1 MTQEEVR
8 QEEVRQLAELQ
19 KKFEKRCKEVCS
31 ILKDFDGEYEDL
43 CYFMMQDIEV
53 FGLGYNYD
61 YENVSLEFN
70 ASFLTADDDVI
81 RDYVKEEIRKR
92 EEERQ
97 RIKESLETKER
108 EREMALL
115 KKLKE
120 KYEN

>member
-1 MTQEEVR
+1 MT

-31 ILKDFDGEYEDL
+31 ILKDFDGYYEDL
-43 CYFMMQDIEV
+43 CYFIMAENEV
-53 FGLGYNYD
+53 FGFGRDKYD
-61 YENVSLEFN
+61 YEIVDLEFN
-70 ASFLTADDDVI
+70 SSFLTADDDVI
-81 RDYVKEEIRKR
+81 RDYVKDEIRKR

-97 RIKESLETKER
+97 RIKKSLEAKER
-108 EREMALL
+108 EQEMALL

>member
-1 MTQEEVR
+1 MTQEEVK
-8 QEEVRQLAELQ
+8 QLAELQ

-31 ILKDFDGEYEDL
+31 ILKGFDGEYEDL
-43 CYFMMQDIEV
+43 DYFIIAGNEV
-53 FGLGYNYD
+53 FGLGHNYD
-61 YENVSLEFN
+61 YEEVHLEFN

-81 RDYVKEEIRKR
+81 RDYVKDEIRKR

-97 RIKESLETKER
+97 RIKESFEAEER

>member
-1 MTQEEVR
+1 MNKEEVK
-8 QEEVRQLAELQ
+8 QLVELQ

-43 CYFMMQDIEV
+43 DYFIICENEV
-53 FGLGYNYD
+53 FGFGHNYYD
-61 YENVSLEFN
+61 YEEVRLEFN
-70 ASFLTADDDVI
+70 TSFLTADDDVI
-81 RDYVKEEIRKR
+81 RNYVKDEIRKR

-97 RIKESLETKER
+97 RIKESLEAKEK

-120 KYEN
+120 KYE

>member
-1 MTQEEVR
+1 MNKEEVK
-8 QEEVRQLAELQ
+8 QLAELQ
-19 KKFEKRCKEVCS
+19 QKFEKRCKEVCS

-43 CYFMMQDIEV
+43 DYFIMGGDEV
-53 FGLGYNYD
+53 FGLGHNRYD
-61 YENVSLEFN
+61 YEEVTLEFN

-81 RDYVKEEIRKR
+81 RDYVKDEIRKR

-97 RIKESLETKER
+97 RIKESLEAKEK

-120 KYEN
+120 KYE

>member
-1 MTQEEVR
+1 MTREEVK
-8 QEEVRQLAELQ
+8 QLAELQ

-31 ILKDFDGEYEDL
+31 ILKGFDSEYKDLDYFIIAED
-43 CYFMMQDIEV
+43 EV

-61 YENVSLEFN
+61 YEEVTLEFN

-92 EEERQ
+92 EEEKQ
-97 RIKESLETKER
+97 RIKESLEAKER

-115 KKLKE
+115 KQLKG

>member
-1 MTQEEVR
+1 MNKEEVK
-8 QEEVRQLAELQ
+8 QLAELQ
-19 KKFEKRCKEVCS
+19 TKFEKRCKEVCL

-43 CYFMMQDIEV
+43 DYFIMGENEV
-53 FGLGYNYD
+53 FGWGHNNYD
-61 YENVSLEFN
+61 YEEVTLEFN

-81 RDYVKEEIRKR
+81 RDYVKDEIRKR

-97 RIKESLETKER
+97 RIKESCEAKEK
-108 EREMALL
+108 EYEMALL

>member
-1 MTQEEVR
+1 MNKEEVK
-8 QEEVRQLAELQ
+8 QLVELQ

-43 CYFMMQDIEV
+43 DYFIIADNEV
-53 FGLGYNYD
+53 FGFGHDDD
-61 YENVSLEFN
+61 YEVVKLEFN

-81 RDYVKEEIRKR
+81 RDYVKDEIRKR

-97 RIKESLETKER
+97 RTKEWCEAKER
-108 EREMALL
+108 EREMELL

-120 KYEN
+120 KYEKSLN

>member
-1 MTQEEVR
+1 MTQEEVK
-8 QEEVRQLAELQ
+8 QLAELQ

-31 ILKDFDGEYEDL
+31 ILKDFDGEYECLD
-43 CYFMMQDIEV
+43 YFIMGGDEV
-53 FGLGYNYD
+53 FGLGHNDYD
-61 YENVSLEFN
+61 YEEVSLEFN
-70 ASFLTADDDVI
+70 ASFLTTDDDVI
-81 RDYVKEEIRKR
+81 RDYVKDEIRKR

-97 RIKESLETKER
+97 RIKESFEAKER

>member
-1 MTQEEVR
+1 MT

-31 ILKDFDGEYEDL
+31 ILKDFDGYYEDL
-43 CYFMMQDIEV
+43 CYFVMAENV
-53 FGLGYNYD
+53 VVGFGYDNYD
-61 YENVSLEFN
+61 YELLNMEFG

-81 RDYVKEEIRKR
+81 RDYVKDEIRKQ
-92 EEERQ
+92 EDERQ
-97 RIKESLETKER
+97 RIKESLEAKER
-108 EREMALL
+108 EQEMALL

>member
-1 MTQEEVR
+1 MTREEVK
-8 QEEVRQLAELQ
+8 QLAELQ

-31 ILKDFDGEYEDL
+31 ILKGFDGEYEDL
-43 CYFMMQDIEV
+43 DYFIMAEDEV
-53 FGLGYNYD
+53 FGKGHNYD
-61 YENVSLEFN
+61 YEEVSLEFN

-81 RDYVKEEIRKR
+81 RDYVKDEIRKR

-97 RIKESLETKER
+97 RIKESCEAKER

-115 KKLKE
+115 KQLKE

>member
-1 MTQEEVR
+1 MNKEEVK
-8 QEEVRQLAELQ
+8 QLAELQ
-19 KKFEKRCKEVCS
+19 KKFEKRCEEVCS

-43 CYFMMQDIEV
+43 CYFIMGGDEV
-53 FGLGYNYD
+53 FGLGHNYD
-61 YENVSLEFN
+61 YEEVTLEFN

-81 RDYVKEEIRKR
+81 RDYVKDEIRKR

-97 RIKESLETKER
+97 RIKESCEAKER

-120 KYEN
+120 KYENSLN

>member
-1 MTQEEVR
+1 MTQEEVK
-8 QEEVRQLAELQ
+8 QLAELQ

-31 ILKDFDGEYEDL
+31 ILKGFDGEYEDL
-43 CYFMMQDIEV
+43 DYFIMAEDEV
-53 FGLGYNYD
+53 FGFGHNDYD
-61 YENVSLEFN
+61 YEEVSLEFN
-70 ASFLTADDDVI
+70 ASFLTTDDDVI
-81 RDYVKEEIRKR
+81 RDYVKDEIRKR

-97 RIKESLETKER
+97 RIKESFEAKER

>member
-1 MTQEEVR
+1 MT

-19 KKFEKRCKEVCS
+19 KKFEKRCEEVCS

-43 CYFMMQDIEV
+43 CYFIMGGNEV
-53 FGLGYNYD
+53 FGLGHNYD
-61 YENVSLEFN
+61 YEEVSLEFN

-81 RDYVKEEIRKR
+81 RDYVKDEIRKR

-97 RIKESLETKER
+97 RIKESLEAKER
-108 EREMALL
+108 EQEMALL